1 MSRPTSSNLL
11 RRLGGLHPGTAG
23 TAKSTQVAQDRKL
36 ADLLAFLNAV
46 SRACAA
52 APTPEAATR
61 ECLAIVAG
69 FTGWPIAHAYRR
81 VAAGEAGLASMRV
94 WFVESGAG
102 SGPIT
107 AFVAASETTV
117 FAAGQ
122 GLVGRVAAEGAPIS
136 YPDVTV
142 LPGFVRAGIAR
153 ANGVRGCFMFPVR
166 LGDRVEIVLEFFSR
180 EAAELN
186 DDLLALMAYVA
197 DRLSLALADL
207 AQRGRAASLITTL
220 DGIARQLAETTA
232 QVEAGAQGVLGVAG
246 AVDAR
251 RGEVDRASLAAAGEI
266 DAVAGAAQNLVA
278 LSREASDHAARVERL
293 TDGSGRVLD
302 EAVAVFTD
310 LQDRIA
316 GVGRIGDLISTIAG
330 QTNLLALNAT
340 IEAARAGE
348 AGRGFAV
355 VASEVKELANQTA
368 RATDEIG
375 GHIARIQGSTSQAVS
390 AISAIT
396 VRIREISQVA
406 TTIAAAVEEQ
416 GAATQEIVRNVGQ
429 AATGTSEVTENIA
442 GVAGAAGETRAAASQ
457 MLASAAELS
466 QRSGQLDSEVARFLA
481 TVRAA

>member
-355 VASEVKELANQTA
+355 VAAEVKALSGRVSQATTEIAAQVEELRGVAA
-368 RATDEIG
+368 RSTGSLARVRDEI
-375 GHIARIQGSTSQAVS
+375 
-390 AISAIT
+390 
-396 VRIREISQVA
+396 
-406 TTIAAAVEEQ
+406 
-416 GAATQEIVRNVGQ
+416 
-429 AATGTSEVTENIA
+429 
-442 GVAGAAGETRAAASQ
+442 
-457 MLASAAELS
+457 
-466 QRSGQLDSEVARFLA
+466 A
-481 TVRAA
+481 TVRASAVEIGTVSVAHQATAGRISDGITRAHGTITRATDHLDALRATTAEALVSSQTLSETSARLRDQGRELGTVTRRLADSEH